1 MIIIIYRIRSNK
13 HLALHIGQNGSP
25 LNVFS
30 KVFLLDV

>member
-1 MIIIIYRIRSNK
+1 MNIIFYRTSSNK
-13 HLALHIGQNGSP
+13 HLALHIGQKGNP